1 MRGSPPTKSGE
12 RSSSAVV
19 SGGGVVKWQRLFPGV
34 QRRGV
39 GLQPCCVPEMPLIGR
54 EDGPMA
60 CALTS
65 QPTVSLLARWT
76 MLAQN
81 YHGFISNSYGWLG
94 YYFIV

>member
-1 MRGSPPTKSGE
+1 MRGSPPQTKSGE

-39 GLQPCCVPEMPLIGR
+39 GLQPCCLPEMPLIGR

-60 CALTS
+60 YARTS
-65 QPTVSLLARWT
+65 LPAVRPV
-76 MLAQN
+76 
-81 YHGFISNSYGWLG
+81 HP
-94 YYFIV
+94 

>member
-1 MRGSPPTKSGE
+1 M
-12 RSSSAVV
+12 VN
-19 SGGGVVKWQRLFPGV
+19 GGGVVKWRRLFPGV

-39 GLQPCCVPEMPLIGR
+39 GLELEHLLPAEMPQIGR